1 MVVADGDERTPKVIR
16 ELLGSSAVVVEQA
29 KPDGVAN
36 AILLAAPHLV
46 DNALVFLGDIVLE
59 GTLSELPI
67 SGSAVCVWDEAPD
80 EAIRENFGVLLKNG
94 AVQELLEKPA
104 NAQGLKCGIGVYALQ
119 RDCIARFAQAPINAS
134 KGEREI
140 TEALRYV
147 KSHGFSLHTFHF
159 SGTYINVN
167 QLADRSRAEE
177 VLESLARRR

>member
-104 NAQGLKCGIGVYALQ
+104 NAQGLKCGNRRLCFA
-119 RDCIARFAQAPINAS
+119 ARLH
-134 KGEREI
+134 R
-140 TEALRYV
+140 ALRP
-147 KSHGFSLHTFHF
+147 SPDQRFE
-159 SGTYINVN
+159 
-167 QLADRSRAEE
+167 R
-177 VLESLARRR
+177 